1 VRCGSGPYTGRF
13 YGYHGSPE
21 TAAGFYGPTAGLG
34 EKMKLNDISLKIN
47 KIDRELLV
55 LLQERMGLALRS
67 KKFQKTVDDAQSE
80 ENVLERVNR
89 MNLDLIK
96 SSFSRQLLE
105 TIIKES
111 KRLQDE
117 DRRLVAFQGEHGAYG
132 EVASRRLVPAG
143 AYIPCLEFIDVF
155 KGVED
160 GHLDLGVVP
169 VENSLEGAVTQV
181 NDLLTTTELKVIG
194 EVKVAV
200 NHCLLATEATDYRE
214 IRVVY
219 SHPQALAQCRDFLM
233 RNKLEPRP
241 YYDTAGAAKMLAREN
256 PKAAAAIASAL
267 CGELYDLEIIKE
279 GIEDGPSNS
288 TRFLLLSREASN
300 EKKDKTSIIFAV
312 AHEAGQL
319 YGVLQLFAEA
329 RINLTRI
336 SSMPLRSDP
345 GNYSF
350 FLDFEGSEE
359 DAKVAEVLERMGKM
373 TISLKNLGSYPADK
387 KEA

>member
-1 VRCGSGPYTGRF
+1 
-13 YGYHGSPE
+13 
-21 TAAGFYGPTAGLG
+21 
-34 EKMKLNDISLKIN
+34 MKLNEISSKIN

-67 KKFQKTVDDAQSE
+67 NKFQESSDDTQTE

-89 MNLDLIK
+89 MNLDLVK
-96 SSFSRQLLE
+96 SSFSRQLLK
-105 TIIKES
+105 TIIDES

-117 DRRLVAFQGEHGAYG
+117 DRHLVAFQGEHGAYG
-132 EVASRRLVPAG
+132 EVASRKLVPTG

-155 KGVED
+155 RGLED
-160 GHLDLGVVP
+160 GHFDLGVVP

-181 NDLLTTTELKVIG
+181 NDLLTTTDLKVIG
-194 EVKVAV
+194 EVKVVV

-219 SHPQALAQCRDFLM
+219 SHPQALAQCREFLM

-256 PKAAAAIASAL
+256 PKASAAIASAL

-288 TRFLLLSREASN
+288 TRFLLLSKDASTA
-300 EKKDKTSIIFAV
+300 KSDKTSIIFAV

-329 RINLTRI
+329 KINLTRI

-345 GNYSF
+345 SNYSF

-359 DAKVAEVLERMGKM
+359 DAHVADVLRQMSKM
-373 TISLKNLGSYPADK
+373 TISLKNLGSYPAYK
-387 KEA
+387 GEA

>member
-1 VRCGSGPYTGRF
+1 
-13 YGYHGSPE
+13 
-21 TAAGFYGPTAGLG
+21 
-34 EKMKLNDISLKIN
+34 
-47 KIDRELLV
+47 
-55 LLQERMGLALRS
+55 LRS
-67 KKFQKTVDDAQSE
+67 KKFQETGDDAQSE
-80 ENVLERVNR
+80 ANVLERVNR

-105 TIIKES
+105 TIIEES

-132 EVASRRLVPAG
+132 EVASRKLVPAG

-155 KGVED
+155 RGVEE
-160 GHLDLGVVP
+160 GHFDLGVVP

-181 NDLLTTTELKVIG
+181 NDLLTTTDLKVVG
-194 EVKVAV
+194 EVKVVV

-219 SHPQALAQCRDFLM
+219 SHPQALAQCRDFMM

-288 TRFLLLSREASN
+288 TRFLLLSRETGT
-300 EKKDKTSIIFAV
+300 EKREKTSIIFAV

-329 RINLTRI
+329 KINLTRI

-359 DAKVAEVLERMGKM
+359 DTKVAEVLKRMSKM
-373 TISLKNLGSYPADK
+373 TISLKNLGSYPADS
-387 KEA
+387 ENSR

>member
-1 VRCGSGPYTGRF
+1 
-13 YGYHGSPE
+13 
-21 TAAGFYGPTAGLG
+21 
-34 EKMKLNDISLKIN
+34 MKLNEISSKIN

-67 KKFQKTVDDAQSE
+67 KKFQDTVDDTQSE

-96 SSFSRQLLE
+96 SSFSRQLLK
-105 TIIKES
+105 TIIDES

-132 EVASRRLVPAG
+132 EVASRKLVPAG

-155 KGVED
+155 RGVED
-160 GHLDLGVVP
+160 GQFDLGVVP

-181 NDLLTTTELKVIG
+181 NDLLTTTDLKVIG
-194 EVKVAV
+194 EIKVVVK
-200 NHCLLATEATDYRE
+200 HCLLSTEATDYRE

-288 TRFLLLSREASN
+288 TRFLLLAREACAEN
-300 EKKDKTSIIFAV
+300 RNKTSIIFAV

-319 YGVLQLFAEA
+319 YNALQLFAEA
-329 RINLTRI
+329 KINLTRI

-345 GNYSF
+345 SNYSF
-350 FLDFEGSEE
+350 FLDFEGSEDDE
-359 DAKVAEVLERMGKM
+359 KVREVLDRMNKM
-373 TISLKNLGSYPADK
+373 TISLKNLGSYPSANGNGVD
-387 KEA
+387 

>member
-1 VRCGSGPYTGRF
+1 
-13 YGYHGSPE
+13 
-21 TAAGFYGPTAGLG
+21 
-34 EKMKLNDISLKIN
+34 MKLNEISSKIN

-55 LLQERMGLALRS
+55 LLQERMGLALRT
-67 KKFQKTVDDAQSE
+67 KKFIDTGDEAQNE
-80 ENVLERVNR
+80 ETVLERVNR
-89 MNLDLIK
+89 MNLDLVK
-96 SSFSRQLLE
+96 SSFSRQLLK
-105 TIIKES
+105 TIIDES

-132 EVASRRLVPAG
+132 EVASRKLVPAG

-155 KGVED
+155 RGVED
-160 GHLDLGVVP
+160 GQFDLGVVP

-181 NDLLTTTELKVIG
+181 NDLLTTTDLKVIG
-194 EVKVAV
+194 EIKVV
-200 NHCLLATEATDYRE
+200 VQHCLLATEATDYRE
-214 IRVVY
+214 IRVAY

-256 PKAAAAIASAL
+256 PKASAAIASAL

-288 TRFLLLSREASN
+288 TRFLLLAREACTEN
-300 EKKDKTSIIFAV
+300 RNKTSIIFAV

-319 YGVLQLFAEA
+319 YNVLQLFAEA
-329 RINLTRI
+329 KINLTRI

-345 GNYSF
+345 SNYSF
-350 FLDFEGSEE
+350 FLDFEGSEDDE
-359 DAKVAEVLERMGKM
+359 KVRRVLDRMGKM
-373 TISLKNLGSYPADK
+373 TISLKNLGSYPSANGVD
-387 KEA
+387 

>member
-1 VRCGSGPYTGRF
+1 
-13 YGYHGSPE
+13 
-21 TAAGFYGPTAGLG
+21 
-34 EKMKLNDISLKIN
+34 MKLNEISRKID

-67 KKFQKTVDDAQSE
+67 KKFQETTGDTDIETTA
-80 ENVLERVNR
+80 LERMES
-89 MNLDLIK
+89 MNLDLINRP
-96 SSFSRQLLE
+96 FSQQLLK
-105 TIIKES
+105 TIIEES
-111 KRLQDE
+111 KRLQNE
-117 DRRLVAFQGEHGAYG
+117 DRQLVAFQGEHGAYG
-132 EVASRRLVPAG
+132 DVASRSLVPNG

-155 KGVED
+155 RGVEE
-160 GHLDLGVVP
+160 GYLDLGVVP

-181 NDLLTTTELKVIG
+181 NDLLTTTNLNVIG
-194 EVKVAV
+194 EVKVDV

-256 PKAAAAIASAL
+256 PKAAAAIASPL
-267 CGELYDLEIIKE
+267 CAELYNLEIIKE

-288 TRFLLLSREASN
+288 TRFLLLSREPFSGQGN
-300 EKKDKTSIIFAV
+300 KTSIIFAV

-319 YGVLQLFAEA
+319 YGVLKLFADAE
-329 RINLTRI
+329 INLTRI

-350 FLDFEGSEE
+350 FLDFEGTET
-359 DAKVAEVLERMGKM
+359 DPTVAEVMGRMKEM
-373 TISLKNLGSYPADK
+373 AISLKNLGSYPAHV
-387 KEA
+387 